1 MKPAKQTPC
10 SCGSGKPYAQCCAV
24 PAPEQI
30 NALIAL
36 YNARRYAELE
46 GRARL
51 LSERYPDFGFG
62 WQLLGGALQMQG
74 KDALARVPEDRA
86 TAAGRRSGALQPG
99 GCAEECRPAGRGG
112 GQLPPR
118 DITQAGLLRGALQP
132 GQRTEI
138 RSGSRKNA
146 AQSYRRAVQLKPDHA
161 EAHYSL
167 GVVLQNLDQ
176 LDGRWRATA
185 GRCKLKPDNAEAHN
199 DLGNALL
206 DLGLIDDAI
215 ASYRRALEV
224 NPDHALAYNN
234 LGNPLKN
241 LGQLDDAIASYRRA
255 VEIKPEFAEAY
266 CNLGA
271 ALRIMGDLST
281 AEACYRKAQ
290 ELGYN
295 AASVC
300 DALMLPDIMGTQQ
313 QVMDSR
319 ARFERSLD
327 SLISSG
333 VKLSDPLRDVGETNF
348 YLAYHGLNDRDL
360 QIKVAKFYEQAC
372 PSLLYVAPHC
382 VKPASVTG
390 KKLRVGF
397 LSRYLYGHPV
407 SFCFSK
413 MIETLSSDQNFDVA
427 LISNHPIDPKV
438 YSEFVGKQVRL
449 PYNLAQARETIAALE
464 LDILLYLDIGM
475 EPLSY
480 FLAFSRLARAQCVF
494 AGHPVTTGIA
504 NIDYFLSTDVMEP
517 PDADEHY
524 SEKVVRFP
532 KPPVYF
538 TRPALPATFKSR
550 SEFGLPENRRIYICP
565 MKLQKLHP
573 DFDQAMARIL
583 QLDDHGVI
591 VLFED
596 CVWTHWKTALLDRFE
611 KTIPAGVRERII
623 FLPWLKDPSEF
634 ISAIATADVVL
645 DPFHFGI
652 GSTVTI
658 TCVTGTPLVTKMG
671 KFMRGRVG
679 AFYCELMGL
688 PECIALD
695 NEDYVQKAVGIA
707 RDPLLR
713 EKIRTKILEN
723 NSVLYEDQQSV
734 ETLVEFFNSISESR
748 TPTDAGKSD

>member
-1 MKPAKQTPC
+1 MKAAKQTPC
-10 SCGSGKPYAQCCAV
+10 SCGSGKPYAQCCGQTA
-24 PAPEQI
+24 PASDEI

-36 YNARRYAELE
+36 YNTRRYAELE
-46 GRARL
+46 GRARV

-74 KDALARVPEDRA
+74 KDALHAFRK
-86 TAAGRRSGALQPG
+86 TAQLLAGDAVAHYNLGVALKSAGRLDEAVASYRRAVALKPDYVEAHYNLGNALKQL
-99 GCAEECRPAGRGG
+99 
-112 GQLPPR
+112 GQL
-118 DITQAGLLRGALQP
+118 
-132 GQRTEI
+132 E
-138 RSGSRKNA
+138 SA

-167 GVVLQNLDQ
+167 GVVLQNLGQ
-176 LDGRWRATA
+176 LDDAVASYRRALQ
-185 GRCKLKPDNAEAHN
+185 LKPDHAEVHN
-199 DLGNALL
+199 DLGNAQL
-206 DLGLIDDAI
+206 DLGLINDAMT
-215 ASYRRALEV
+215 SYRRALKI
-224 NPDHALAYNN
+224 NPDYALAHNN
-234 LGNPLKN
+234 LGNPLKS
-241 LGQLDDAIASYRRA
+241 LGQLDDAIESYRRA

-271 ALRIMGDLST
+271 ALRSKGDLAN

-313 QVMDSR
+313 QVMESR

-327 SLISSG
+327 KLISDG
-333 VKLSDPLRDVGETNF
+333 VTLGDPLKDVGETNF

-360 QIKVAKFYEQAC
+360 QLKVAKFYEQAC
-372 PSLLYVAPHC
+372 PPLLYAAPHC
-382 VKPASVTG
+382 IKPRPATG
-390 KKLRVGF
+390 KKLRIGF

-413 MIETLSSDQNFDVA
+413 MIEALSSNHQFDVA
-427 LISNHPIDPKV
+427 LISNHPVDPKV
-438 YSEFVGKQVRL
+438 YSEFVGKRVRL
-449 PYNLAQARETIAALE
+449 PYNLAQAREKIAALE

-494 AGHPVTTGIA
+494 AGHPVTTGIS
-504 NIDYFLSTDVMEP
+504 NMDYFLSTDVMEP
-517 PDADEHY
+517 SDADEHY

-550 SEFGLPENRRIYICP
+550 SEFGLPENRRLYMCP

-573 DFDQAMARIL
+573 DFDEAMARIL
-583 QLDDHGVI
+583 QSDNNGVI

-596 CVWTHWKTALLDRFE
+596 CVWPHWKTSLLDRFE
-611 KTIPAGVRERII
+611 KTIPADVRERII
-623 FLPWLKDPSEF
+623 FLPWLKNPEDF

-652 GSTVTI
+652 GSTVAI
-658 TCVTGTPLVTKMG
+658 TCVTGTPLVTRMG
-671 KFMRGRVG
+671 EFMRGRVG
-679 AFYCELMGL
+679 AFYCELLGF

-713 EKIRTKILEN
+713 ERIRAKILKN
-723 NSVLYEDQQSV
+723 NSVLFEDQQPI
-734 ETLVEFFNSISESR
+734 EALVEFFNSMARSWH
-748 TPTDAGKSD
+748 TN